1 MVTIPTLLSAPPEQ
15 TFIVAGF
22 GLASLVVQKFFRLLI
37 DRQRQVHE
45 RLIEKHRQKAAEALG
60 GLGVEVTLSSD
71 GSINISSHSIS
82 PKKEGTS
89 KNAEVLPLPL
99 TLPEDKL

>member
-1 MVTIPTLLSAPPEQ
+1 VASSSDAMSDGGPSMVTIPTLLSAPSEQ
-15 TFIVAGF
+15 IFIVAGF

-60 GLGVEVTLSSD
+60 GAWS
-71 GSINISSHSIS
+71 SSH
-82 PKKEGTS
+82 PKLRWLRQYQPQHL
-89 KNAEVLPLPL
+89 A
-99 TLPEDKL
+99 